1 MPRINCTIILSAI
14 VAAAVAP
21 APGIA
26 RATANT
32 PRDSGSARTLSSD
45 RVAAERASASESAP
59 LDPLSLTGVHP
70 LADQG
75 GCGQD
80 KFRSG
85 GAPVQPCR
93 DRCRRVGLPSLARR
107 GGRSSS
113 AATPTCATHGGKR
126 HRKAGCK
133 SVRSYRVESRGPLVD
148 HTRAPPL
155 GHTRRTTYTTPDIR
169 TAPTSQQVWPA
180 CKRPAN
186 SQLTA
191 TPTPAV

>member
-1 MPRINCTIILSAI
+1 MPRIKRIIILSAI
-14 VAAAVAP
+14 VAATVAP

-32 PRDSGSARTLSSD
+32 PRVSGSARTLSSEQ
-45 RVAAERASASESAP
+45 VAAERASANESVP
-59 LDPLSLTGVHP
+59 LDRFSLTGVHRH
-70 LADQG
+70 ADQH

-85 GAPVQPCR
+85 GVAVQPCR
-93 DRCRRVGLPSLARR
+93 ARCRRVGLLGLARWGR
-107 GGRSSS
+107 RSSP
-113 AATPTCATHGGKR
+113 ADTPTCATHSGKR

-133 SVRSYRVESRGPLVD
+133 SGPAPAQSRAAAPWS
-148 HTRAPPL
+148 TTQRRAL
-155 GHTRRTTYTTPDIR
+155 RQTHRTTYTTPDMR

-186 SQLTA
+186 
-191 TPTPAV
+191 